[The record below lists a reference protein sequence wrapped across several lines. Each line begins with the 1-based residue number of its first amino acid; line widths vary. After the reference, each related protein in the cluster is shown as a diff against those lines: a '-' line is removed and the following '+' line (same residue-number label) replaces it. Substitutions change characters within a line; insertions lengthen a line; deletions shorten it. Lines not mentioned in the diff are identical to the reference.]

1 MPGYS
6 FGRAIGASA
15 KILYCCTRGFALSA
29 SLTYWIELLPMSA
42 RQDHDADEAARP
54 IRGGLCEHGIAPA
67 PTAPTLPPPHAS
79 PPVLPDSS

>member
-1 MPGYS
+1 MPILPGYS

-42 RQDHDADEAARP
+42 RGRIMTLTKRLGRSAAACANTASGP
-54 IRGGLCEHGIAPA
+54 VSYQAP
-67 PTAPTLPPPHAS
+67 PGP
-79 PPVLPDSS
+79 